1 MTIVSNATEEH
12 AEDVKALLSKC
23 QLPIDDF
30 DDLDLSLFLVITSNG
45 SLRAVGGLERLN
57 DFALLR
63 SVATAPESRGS
74 GQARELVVALEAL
87 ASSSD
92 IRQLFLLT
100 ETAQHYFEKL
110 GYEIIDRNDA
120 PLAIRRSR
128 QFSSLCPA
136 SAIVMTK
143 TLGSAEANPR

>member
-1 MTIVSNATEEH
+1 MTSVSNATQEN
-12 AEDVKALLSKC
+12 AVAIKALLSKC

-30 DDLDLSLFLVITSNG
+30 EDLDLSLFLVVTSNDA
-45 SLRAVGGLERLN
+45 LQAVGGLERL
-57 DFALLR
+57 DDLALLR

-87 ASSSD
+87 ASSSG

-100 ETAQHYFEKL
+100 ETAQHYFQKL

-120 PLAIRRSR
+120 PLAIRSSR

-143 TLGSAEANPR
+143 TLRTAEAAPR